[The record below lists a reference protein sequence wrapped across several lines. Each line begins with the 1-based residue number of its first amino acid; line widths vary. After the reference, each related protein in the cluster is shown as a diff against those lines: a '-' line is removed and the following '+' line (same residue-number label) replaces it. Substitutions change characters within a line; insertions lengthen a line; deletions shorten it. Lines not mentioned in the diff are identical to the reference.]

1 MIKVIGML
9 GDIGSGKSFVAR
21 QFGYPVFD
29 ADKEVSKLYRNNKS
43 CYKKL
48 RNKLPKHIKS
58 YPLNKSELTKAIL
71 SNKYNLK
78 KIVSVVHPLLRKKMN
93 LFLRKNSTRKIVVL
107 DIPLL
112 IENKLN
118 KKNDIIIF
126 IHSKKSKVIDRLKK
140 RPNFNEKLI
149 GSLKENQLII
159 SKKKKLADYVI
170 NNNFSAHIMKKKVKL
185 IKEEILNERNSS
197 RYWNNRTWS

>member
-1 MIKVIGML
+1 MIRIGII
-9 GDIGSGKSFVAR
+9 GSIGSGKSFISML
-21 QFGYPVFD
+21 FGHPVFN
-29 ADKEVSKLYRNNKS
+29 ADYEVKLI
-43 CYKKL
+43 YKKNKKCFNKL
-48 RNKLPKHIKS
+48 RRKLPKFIKTFPIRKREIIS
-58 YPLNKSELTKAIL
+58 AVS
-71 SNKYNLK
+71 SNKKNLK
-78 KIVSVVHPLLRKKMN
+78 IISSIVHPLVRKEMKSFIM
-93 LFLRKNSTRKIVVL
+93 KNKKSEMIIL

-126 IHSKKSKVIDRLKK
+126 INSKKSKVIDRLKK

-149 GSLKENQLII
+149 RSLKENQLII

-185 IKEEILNERNSS
+185 IKEKILNERNNS
-197 RYWNNRTWS
+197 RY